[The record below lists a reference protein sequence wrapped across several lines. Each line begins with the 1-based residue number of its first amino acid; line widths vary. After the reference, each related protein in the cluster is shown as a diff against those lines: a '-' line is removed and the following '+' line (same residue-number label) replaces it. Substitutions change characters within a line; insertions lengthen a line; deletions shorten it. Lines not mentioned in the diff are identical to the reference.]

1 MNVNEMPYDRNNSIL
16 FWLAFIALG
25 AEWWIGASG
34 EMSSAFFVAYGV
46 LLICMIF
53 FFHRVMRYNIIMRQ
67 QGGKTLY
74 PWSLPLIFPWGV
86 FLLGFYGLIADFIRL

>member
-1 MNVNEMPYDRNNSIL
+1 MNVNEMPYDRKNL
-16 FWLAFIALG
+16 MFFWLAVVALG

-34 EMSSAFFVAYGV
+34 EIFSVFYVAYFV
-46 LLICMIF
+46 LFTCMIF

-86 FLLGFYGLIADFIRL
+86 FLLGFYGLIAEIIRI